1 MKKLSLSITVT
12 YGLKAFTDLN
22 MMSRMKIG
30 EPDT

>member
-1 MKKLSLSITVT
+1 MQKEPDAVT

-22 MMSRMKIG
+22 MMSRMKIC

>member
-1 MKKLSLSITVT
+1 MKKLSLSIAVT
-12 YGLKAFTDLN
+12 YGLKAFMVSN